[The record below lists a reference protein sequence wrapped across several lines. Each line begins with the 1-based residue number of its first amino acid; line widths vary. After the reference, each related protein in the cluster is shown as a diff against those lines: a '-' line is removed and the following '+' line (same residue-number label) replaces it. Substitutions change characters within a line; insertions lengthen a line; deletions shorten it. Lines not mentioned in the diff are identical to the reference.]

1 MDKDRGLVVI
11 IIIII
16 IIIIVEEDEEKKE
29 AYLRLCL
36 WRSGGRER
44 PSEGPASS
52 PLLSRRPW

>member
-1 MDKDRGLVVI
+1 MDKDRGLVVVVI

-16 IIIIVEEDEEKKE
+16 FIVEDDEENKE
-29 AYLRLCL
+29 AHLRLCL

>member
-44 PSEGPASS
+44 PSEEPASS